1 MKLKFLSAEFT
12 LEELA
17 EGAPFLKKLFVDV
30 LHYHETPKEAAVK
43 VLEKFIFVTF
53 DEKHTWVF
61 YMDEAKD
68 EAELT
73 CICEAYKQPQRS
85 TIIYQQDKW
94 FCWTPKSGH
103 QVLGVCCYVEENV
116 YINHWPQGKT
126 GVVTLSWF
134 KNGDLRQAD
143 YRNVSQG
150 NLVGYYGFVLHR
162 KDEELDS
169 PIVDFLYFD
178 DKGPHMLQKKDL
190 SELRERFNY

>member
-30 LHYHETPKEAAVK
+30 LHYHKTPKEATVR
-43 VLEKFIFVTF
+43 VSEKFIFVTF
-53 DEKHTWVF
+53 DAKHTWVF

-73 CICEAYKQPQRS
+73 CICEDYKQPQGS
-85 TIIYQQDKW
+85 TIIYKQEQW
-94 FCWTPKSGH
+94 FCWTPKSKH
-103 QVLGVCCYVEENV
+103 KVLGICSYEEENV
-116 YINHWPQGKT
+116 YVNYWPSGKT

-134 KNGDLRQAD
+134 KRGELRQAD
-143 YRNVSQG
+143 YLDVKQG
-150 NLVGYYGFVLHR
+150 NIVGYYGFVLRR
-162 KDEELDS
+162 KGTELGC